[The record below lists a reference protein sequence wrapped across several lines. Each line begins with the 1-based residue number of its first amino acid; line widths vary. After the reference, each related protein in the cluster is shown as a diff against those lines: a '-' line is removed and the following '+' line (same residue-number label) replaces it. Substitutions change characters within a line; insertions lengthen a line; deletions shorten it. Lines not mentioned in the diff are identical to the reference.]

1 MRTVH
6 LETTLP
12 TSADRVWRAMQ
23 SPVTFLYVCKGLF
36 AVPALSGRAEPLRAG
51 ERGTGWLFAFHY
63 HMGAAGMWLG
73 LIVGL
78 TLASIFLGARFISR
92 VQKA

>member
-1 MRTVH
+1 MRTIH

-36 AVPALSGRAEPLRAG
+36 AVPVGSQTPCPLARA
-51 ERGTGWLFAFHY
+51 
-63 HMGAAGMWLG
+63 
-73 LIVGL
+73 
-78 TLASIFLGARFISR
+78 
-92 VQKA
+92 